1 MGLPV
6 IVVDNA
12 WTMPQERYNAH
23 WVRDNG
29 LGIVARSFRRIDTAV
44 AQLLADLE
52 GYRARVRRVENRAL
66 FEIPVLLERILE
78 DAQAVPPHP
87 TVDLRGI

>member
-12 WTMPQERYNAH
+12 WTMPQERYNAQ
-23 WVRDNG
+23 WVRENG

-44 AQLLADLE
+44 AGLLADLQ
-52 GYRARVRRVENRAL
+52 GYRERVRRIENRAL
-66 FEIPVLLERILE
+66 FEIPLLLERILE
-78 DAQAVPPHP
+78 EAQAVRPKPAVP
-87 TVDLRGI
+87 LPGD